1 MKFKHNSKMSKF
13 CYEAPAASVATLTG
27 SEIPATVVS
36 VGRCP
41 ACTVGDVAR
50 VILFTTV
57 LLGTEGTLPGITVAC
72 VACTPTAGIEKVG
85 KVEGAGRFIG
95 REKFVG
101 SCVGADGNCVG
112 ANVVPVVIGGN
123 GIGGIPGI
131 DIGGNVEKSGIFDKF
146 GNPDGGGIPGP
157 TKGVCAKLGNGAGC
171 PGNPIF
177 G

>member
-57 LLGTEGTLPGITVAC
+57 LLGTEGTLPGNTVAC
-72 VACTPTAGIEKVG
+72 VAEKL
-85 KVEGAGRFIG
+85 
-95 REKFVG
+95 KFTH
-101 SCVGADGNCVG
+101 
-112 ANVVPVVIGGN
+112 
-123 GIGGIPGI
+123 
-131 DIGGNVEKSGIFDKF
+131 KSRYY
-146 GNPDGGGIPGP
+146 
-157 TKGVCAKLGNGAGC
+157 KLSQLMRSGTFR
-171 PGNPIF
+171 PP
-177 G
+177 